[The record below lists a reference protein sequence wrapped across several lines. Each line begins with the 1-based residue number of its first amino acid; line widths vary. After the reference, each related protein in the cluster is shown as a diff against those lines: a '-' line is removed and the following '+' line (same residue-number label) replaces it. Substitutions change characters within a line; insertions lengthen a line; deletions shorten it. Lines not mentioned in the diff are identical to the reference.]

1 MCVNATW
8 FYSPTAGT
16 DFYTYTL
23 NESMTGYILSINT
36 ENAWMCSVLA
46 LPESYNGLP
55 VVEIAQGGIPSGVG
69 TDVLYIPG
77 TIKVIDNGM
86 IAGASATHVYLG
98 EGVEKILMHAFVQAS
113 AKDFHL
119 PARLSSLSRLRSDGR
134 GICRILLLRRAV
146 PFPLTRKGRCCFPK
160 TAKG

>member
-1 MCVNATW
+1 MPVAEGQAASQPRNVLYPDENLDTVFIFDSWDRDVSCVTEDMSVNATW

-55 VVEIAQGGIPSGVG
+55 VVENRPGRHTERSG
-69 TDVLYIPG
+69 
-77 TIKVIDNGM
+77 
-86 IAGASATHVYLG
+86 H
-98 EGVEKILMHAFVQAS
+98 
-113 AKDFHL
+113 
-119 PARLSSLSRLRSDGR
+119 
-134 GICRILLLRRAV
+134 RRA
-146 PFPLTRKGRCCFPK
+146 LHTRHNQGD
-160 TAKG
+160 